1 MTSTYAA
8 PAALHSASPFRVS
21 WSSVFAG
28 ASITLVTYLVL
39 SVLGTAIGAGAINP
53 LAQGNPLQG
62 FGTGAGVWLF
72 VSTLVAIGVGA
83 WVSGR
88 TAPDRGGLHGLLSW
102 TISTLLTTWLL
113 ASLAGS
119 LVGTAGNIAGKG
131 LSLAADGVAAAAPGV
146 GQTIKQ
152 QLDKN
157 GISLDWD
164 SLKSELDTTLKQ
176 SGKQA
181 LDPAALEQK
190 ADAAGEDGKQAAA
203 QASTDP
209 TQAGDQLK
217 QWFER
222 IQKAGEPALNA
233 ADKEALVNI
242 VAARTGKS
250 KDEAQQIVDNYARAY
265 QDAAAKV
272 NQLKQQAEQQ
282 AREAADV
289 AAKQVSK
296 AAWGTFFMLLLGGAV
311 SFFTARY
318 AIRSRPQLL
327 VVTE

>member
-1 MTSTYAA
+1 MTSTYVTSTAVN
-8 PAALHSASPFRVS
+8 PASPFRVS

-28 ASITLVTYLVL
+28 AAITLVTYLVL

-72 VSTLVAIGVGA
+72 VSTLLAIGVGA

-102 TISTLLTTWLL
+102 TVSTLLTTWLL

-164 SLKSELDTTLKQ
+164 SLKSQLDTTLKQ
-176 SGKQA
+176 SGKQE
-181 LDPAALEQK
+181 LDPSKLDQK
-190 ADAAGEDGKQAAA
+190 TDAAGADAKQAATE
-203 QASTDP
+203 ASTDP

-217 QWFER
+217 QWFDR

-233 ADKEALVNI
+233 ADKDALVNI

-250 KDEAQQIVDNYARAY
+250 QDEARQIVDNYARAY
-265 QDAAAKV
+265 QEAAAKV
-272 NQLKQQAEQQ
+272 SQLKQQAEQQ

-289 AAKQVSK
+289 AARQVSK
-296 AAWGTFFMLLLGGAV
+296 AAWGTFFMLLLGGAL
-311 SFFTARY
+311 SFGTARY
-318 AIRSRPQLL
+318 ALRSRPAV
-327 VVTE
+327 VVTPV